1 MECVKARP
9 IVANVPVG
17 AEDSTLGTVTKAY
30 QMLLPSVNDAGSNQ
44 IVISPFTSLLTEAIL
59 KGKAES
65 EISEDL
71 SVTEGCKTAGNDVA
85 SRISNEVNSMIQLI
99 EDTYGISWSDLIS
112 DFIET
117 GGTSKISESLAA
129 KVASNFGS

>member
-99 EDTYGISWSDLIS
+99 EDTYGISWS
-112 DFIET
+112 T
-117 GGTSKISESLAA
+117 
-129 KVASNFGS
+129 